1 MSLSTSSVQVKQS
14 PAENTVP
21 PGVGRVSTRRS
32 HSAAAVRKRALAG
45 CVGAAEL
52 EALVAVCAEAGVD
65 AARIRARS
73 VTTGHAIIQVDANGQ
88 NCIIVEPGANGTVG
102 TDDIAAF
109 LDGYGTGDVLLTQN
123 EISHMPDVL
132 RAAHEKGLTVA
143 LNPSPFSAEILSW
156 PLECVDI
163 FIVNEIEGGALSGE
177 SVPGKGPR
185 CAAPPVSWRRDRP
198 DARTRRSN
206 VRRPNGE
213 FLRPRTPRD
222 RGGHDRRGRYVHRV
236 FSRHAAARRHAEGL
250 HGDRSKSCGDCRNT
264 SRAPF
269 RRSRDSKRRSGNK
282 PAKPQT
288 RFPRMQKTEVLHPG
302 DLLLLF
308 SFAGSARHRIIPYTA
323 ARGWR

>member
-1 MSLSTSSVQVKQS
+1 MKRALVIGSINIDRVYELEHIVRPGETVSSRKYRTAWGGKGLNQAIALSRGG
-14 PAENTVP
+14 AET
-21 PGVGRVSTRRS
+21 
-32 HSAAAVRKRALAG
+32 ALAG

-52 EALVAVCAEAGVD
+52 EALAAVCAEAGVD

-132 RAAHEKGLTVA
+132 RAAHEKGLIVA

-177 SVPGKGPR
+177 SVPEKVLDALRRRFPG
-185 CAAPPVSWRRDRP
+185 AATVL
-198 DARTRRSN
+198 T
-206 VRRPNGE
+206 
-213 FLRPRTPRD
+213 L
-222 RGGHDRRGRYVHRV
+222 GHDGAMYADQTERV
-236 FSRHAAARRHAEGL
+236 SPSPH
-250 HGDRSKSCGDCRNT
+250 
-264 SRAPF
+264 
-269 RRSRDSKRRSGNK
+269 
-282 PAKPQT
+282 
-288 RFPRMQKTEVLHPG
+288 
-302 DLLLLF
+302 
-308 SFAGSARHRIIPYTA
+308 TA
-323 ARGWR
+323 

>member
-177 SVPGKGPR
+177 SVPEKVLDALRRRFPG
-185 CAAPPVSWRRDRP
+185 AATVLTLGHDGAMYADQTESFSVPAHRVTVVDTTAAG
-198 DARTRRSN
+198 DTFT
-206 VRRPNGE
+206 GY
-213 FLRPRTPRD
+213 FLAMLL
-222 RGGHDRRGRYVHRV
+222 RGGTPKD
-236 FSRHAAARRHAEGL
+236 SMEIA
-250 HGDRSKSCGDCRNT
+250 SKSC
-264 SRAPF
+264 
-269 RRSRDSKRRSGNK
+269 RRL
-282 PAKPQT
+282 P
-288 RFPRMQKTEVLHPG
+288 
-302 DLLLLF
+302 
-308 SFAGSARHRIIPYTA
+308 
-323 ARGWR
+323 